1 MKENITFTNTYVDED
16 ISLALKNKLKDYTNI
31 LIISGKTAY
40 EKSKDKI
47 DLRAKNAD
55 IFYVKEC
62 SYKINNDILSKLTCK
77 YELVLAIGGGKA
89 LDCAKYIANK
99 LKVKIISIPSIA
111 ATCAA
116 TSTLSVMYDDN
127 GVFCDIVLYDDID
140 IECFI
145 DLSIIKNSPTRY
157 LIAGIGDTI
166 AKCYE
171 FNLKYEYAIKNNE
184 NIDYSNTLGKACVS
198 LCKDLNLNFAQ
209 KALQDFNINLEF
221 KQVVMS
227 IILNTGLVSR
237 IIKFDYNGA
246 LAHATCY
253 AISIFPEIEKNFLHG
268 ELVAFGI
275 LVQLLL
281 EDKLE
286 EYEKLCKFYK
296 EINLACKISDFIDI
310 NKFKEKINEV
320 VDFILNTSDAKYL
333 IKAGFNLN
341 EERVKMA
348 LLK

>member
-1 MKENITFTNTYVDED
+1 MKENITFTNTYVDID
-16 ISLALKNKLKDYTNI
+16 ISLALKNKLKNYKNI

-47 DLRAKNAD
+47 DLTSKNSD
-55 IFYVKEC
+55 IFYIKEC
-62 SYKINNDILSKLTCK
+62 TYKANNDILSKLACK

-89 LDCAKYIANK
+89 LDSAKFIANK
-99 LKVKIISIPSIA
+99 LKLKIISIPSIA

-116 TSTLSVMYDDN
+116 TSALSVMYDEN

-157 LIAGIGDTI
+157 LIAGIADTM
-166 AKCYE
+166 AKYYE

-198 LCKDLNLNFAQ
+198 LCKDLNFNFAQ
-209 KALQDFNINLEF
+209 RALQDLSINLEF

-253 AISIFPEIEKNFLHG
+253 AISIFPEIKNNFLHG

-275 LVQLLL
+275 LIQLIL

-286 EYEKLCKFYK
+286 EYEKLCNFYK
-296 EINLACKISDFIDI
+296 QLNLACKISDFIDI
-310 NKFKEKINEV
+310 NKFKTKINEV
-320 VDFILNTSDAKYL
+320 VQFILNNDDTKYL
-333 IKAGFNLN
+333 IKAGFDLSK
-341 EERVKMA
+341 EKIKMA